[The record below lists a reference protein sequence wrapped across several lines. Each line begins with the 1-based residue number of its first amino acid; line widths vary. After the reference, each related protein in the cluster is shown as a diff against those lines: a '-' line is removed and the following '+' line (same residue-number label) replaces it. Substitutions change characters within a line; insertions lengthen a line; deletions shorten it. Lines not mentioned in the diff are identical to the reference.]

1 MAYVED
7 TDILQKEFS
16 SSKRQIEEHLGEPVI
31 HFSYPSPMLE
41 PHLSERTI
49 GACMQAGYLT
59 ATTIV
64 TLLFPVI
71 LVLILQRFLIEGLT
85 KGAVKE

>member
-1 MAYVED
+1 MIMESMFK
-7 TDILQKEFS
+7 I
-16 SSKRQIEEHLGEPVI
+16 IE
-31 HFSYPSPMLE
+31 Y
-41 PHLSERTI
+41 
-49 GACMQAGYLT
+49 GYLS

-71 LVLILQRFLIEGLT
+71 LVLILQRFLIDGLT